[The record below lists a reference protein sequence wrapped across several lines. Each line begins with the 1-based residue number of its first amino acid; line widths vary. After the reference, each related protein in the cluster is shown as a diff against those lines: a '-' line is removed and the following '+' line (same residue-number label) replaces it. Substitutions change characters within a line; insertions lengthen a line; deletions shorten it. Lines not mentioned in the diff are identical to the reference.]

1 MSNSVPAGASSHP
14 SRMRAAVSG
23 SDVDSHPAAFR
34 YSPLRKSREASRS
47 AVALSRRFAQFLMT
61 MAEVAATFVDI
72 VKFAMR
78 GLPAPTVASSRE
90 GFPLVARTFLACTL
104 IWAGIAAAA
113 APYPLIGKPAPDFAL
128 QALVGSNV
136 RLSEHLGEVVVV
148 SFWGSRCGAC
158 STQLDALNR
167 SLSTYQS
174 VGLRV
179 FGVSVDDDQARALE
193 YAKGQSVSFP
203 LLLDPRKSVSRL
215 YEVDNLPMTVL
226 IDRGG
231 VVRHVHRD
239 YSAKSEALYLQEL
252 RALLNE

>member
-1 MSNSVPAGASSHP
+1 MS
-14 SRMRAAVSG
+14 
-23 SDVDSHPAAFR
+23 AFR
-34 YSPLRKSREASRS
+34 ER
-47 AVALSRRFAQFLMT
+47 AVARAVRIFLGAALMVTAVAQ
-61 MAEVAATFVDI
+61 
-72 VKFAMR
+72 
-78 GLPAPTVASSRE
+78 
-90 GFPLVARTFLACTL
+90 
-104 IWAGIAAAA
+104 AA
-113 APYPLIGKPAPDFAL
+113 APYPLIGRQAPDFAL
-128 QALVGSNV
+128 HALVGSNV
-136 RLSEHLGEVVVV
+136 RLSEHLGDVVVV
-148 SFWGSRCGAC
+148 SFWGSRCGPC

-193 YAKGQSVSFP
+193 YAKGLSVSFP
-203 LLLDPRKSVSRL
+203 LLLDPTKSVSRL

-239 YSAKSEALYLQEL
+239 YSGKNEALYLNEL

>member
-1 MSNSVPAGASSHP
+1 
-14 SRMRAAVSG
+14 MRAAARVPG
-23 SDVDSHPAAFR
+23 DDSHSARVR
-34 YSPLRKSREASRS
+34 YKPSRSAREARHP
-47 AVALSRRFAQFLMT
+47 AVALSRRFAQFFET
-61 MAEVAATFVDI
+61 MHEVAATFVDI

-78 GLPAPTVASSRE
+78 GLPAPTVASFGE
-90 GFPLVARTFLACTL
+90 GFPLVARIFLACTL

-113 APYPLIGKPAPDFAL
+113 APYPLIGRQAPDFAL
-128 QALVGSNV
+128 HALVGSNV

-203 LLLDPRKSVSRL
+203 LLLDPTKSVSRL

>member
-1 MSNSVPAGASSHP
+1 MHP
-14 SRMRAAVSG
+14 SWMRVPV
-23 SDVDSHPAAFR
+23 DDSHPAT
-34 YSPLRKSREASRS
+34 LRHMSSRTFREAGRL
-47 AVALSRRFAQFLMT
+47 AVALSRRFAQFFESMR
-61 MAEVAATFVDI
+61 EVAATFVDI

-78 GLPAPTVASSRE
+78 GLPAPTVASFGE
-90 GFPLVARTFLACTL
+90 GFPLVARIFLACTL

-113 APYPLIGKPAPDFAL
+113 APYPLIGKQAPDFAL
-128 QALVGSNV
+128 HALVGSNV
-136 RLSEHLGEVVVV
+136 RLSENLGEVVVV

-179 FGVSVDDDQARALE
+179 FGVSVDDDQGRALE
-193 YAKGQSVSFP
+193 YAKGQAVSFP

-226 IDRGG
+226 IDRSG

-239 YSAKSEALYLQEL
+239 FSAKSEALYLQEL

>member
-1 MSNSVPAGASSHP
+1 MTNGVRAGAPAHP
-14 SRMRAAVSG
+14 PRMRVS
-23 SDVDSHPAAFR
+23 DDDSHPDGSPRMSSQAA
-34 YSPLRKSREASRS
+34 REARLS
-47 AVALSRRFAQFLMT
+47 AVALSRRSAHFFAST
-61 MAEVAATFVDI
+61 REVAATFVDI

-78 GLPAPTVASSRE
+78 GLPAPTVASFRQ
-90 GFPLVARTFLACTL
+90 GFPLIARIFLACSL

-113 APYPLIGKPAPDFAL
+113 APYPLIGRQAPDFAL
-128 QALVGSNV
+128 HALVGSNV
-136 RLSEHLGEVVVV
+136 RLSEHLGEVVVL

-158 STQLDALNR
+158 STQLGALNR

-193 YAKGQSVSFP
+193 YAKGQAVSFP
-203 LLLDPRKSVSRL
+203 LLLDPSKSVSRL
-215 YEVDNLPMTVL
+215 YQVDNLPMTVL
-226 IDRGG
+226 IDRNGI
-231 VVRHVHRD
+231 VRHVHRD

>member
-1 MSNSVPAGASSHP
+1 MHEV
-14 SRMRAAVSG
+14 
-23 SDVDSHPAAFR
+23 
-34 YSPLRKSREASRS
+34 
-47 AVALSRRFAQFLMT
+47 AVA
-61 MAEVAATFVDI
+61 FVDI

-78 GLPAPTVASSRE
+78 GLLAPTVASFGE
-90 GFPLVARTFLACTL
+90 GFPLGDIWGGQQLQRSVVSRLSGLRACTARL
-104 IWAGIAAAA
+104 FFVSALCAGGLVASASAMAA
-113 APYPLIGKPAPDFAL
+113 APYPLIGREAPDFAL
-128 QALVGSNV
+128 HALVGNNV
-136 RLSEHLGEVVVV
+136 RLSEALGDVVVV
-148 SFWGSRCGAC
+148 TFWGSRCGPC
-158 STQLDALNR
+158 GTQLDALDR

-203 LLLDPRKSVSRL
+203 LLLDPSKRVSRV
-215 YEVDNLPMTVL
+215 YQVDNLPMTVL

-239 YSAKSEALYLQEL
+239 YSGKDEALYLQEL